1 MTTNERKTIS
11 LLSLSHFFCHVAIL
25 TFPAILILLKEK
37 FHVSFAT
44 LGIIAGIYLFLFGA
58 GSLPVGFI
66 ADKINKNFLL
76 KVYLIGMSL
85 SAFLAALSGNFYI
98 FAVFIILMGL
108 IASIYHPVGL
118 SIMSFVKTDKLRGF
132 AIHGIAGTLGV
143 ALSAAFAGF
152 LGYYYGYNPPYLVLG
167 LIFLFIFVYSFF
179 VKIESNKIENVNN
192 RNNNLNNINRNNTI
206 NNINSN
212 NNRNNN
218 SNNNINI
225 KNKINSNSD
234 NNYENYS
241 ESKNANLLTNIK
253 SFFNDF
259 FHRNIVFIF
268 IVEFLNGFVFQG
280 VFSFLPAYTGIELKN
295 FLFFHNQTVAAGS
308 FYVTIALLVGV
319 LFQYSSTYITKRYKP
334 NRVFSVLVLISGIF
348 ILISGFTG
356 GLILFLSILL
366 FSAFDFSIN
375 PISNLLISRN
385 AKEYYRSTAYGIF
398 FFAGFGIGSIAAPI
412 GGSIA
417 SSFKLSDAFV
427 FYGIIA
433 LISFVIS
440 IAITNYNVDEAKT
453 N

>member
-85 SAFLAALSGNFYI
+85 SAFLAALSGNFYL
-98 FAVFIILMGL
+98 FAIFIILMGL
-108 IASIYHPVGL
+108 IGSIYHPVGL

-152 LGYYYGYNPPYLVLG
+152 LGYYFGYNAPYLVLG

-179 VKIESNKIENVNN
+179 VKIESNKIEN
-192 RNNNLNNINRNNTI
+192 IKNRNNTI

-225 KNKINSNSD
+225 NKINANSD
-234 NNYENYS
+234 NNYEDYLDN
-241 ESKNANLLTNIK
+241 KNHNLLTSIK

-280 VFSFLPAYTGIELKN
+280 VFSFLPAYTGLKLKN

-308 FYVTIALLVGV
+308 FYVTIALLIGV

-356 GLILFLSILL
+356 GLILFLSILF

-398 FFAGFGIGSIAAPI
+398 FFAGFGLGSIAAPI
-412 GGSIA
+412 GGFIA
-417 SSFKLSDAFV
+417 SSFRLSDAFV

-433 LISFVIS
+433 LISFGTS
-440 IAITNYNVDEAKT
+440 IAITNYNVDEAEAI
-453 N
+453 

>member
-152 LGYYYGYNPPYLVLG
+152 LGYYFGYSAPYLVLG
-167 LIFLFIFVYSFF
+167 LVFLFIFVYSFF
-179 VKIESNKIENVNN
+179 VKIESNKIEN
-192 RNNNLNNINRNNTI
+192 IKNRNNTI

-225 KNKINSNSD
+225 NKINSNSD

-280 VFSFLPAYTGIELKN
+280 VFSFLPAYTGIKLKN

-348 ILISGFTG
+348 ILISGLTG

-398 FFAGFGIGSIAAPI
+398 FFAGFGLGSIAAPI
-412 GGSIA
+412 GGFIA
-417 SSFKLSDAFV
+417 SSFRLSDAFV

-440 IAITNYNVDEAKT
+440 IAITNYNVDEAEAI
-453 N
+453 

>member
-1 MTTNERKTIS
+1 MTSNERKTTF

-25 TFPAILILLKEK
+25 TFPAILILLKAK
-37 FHVSFAT
+37 FHVDFAT
-44 LGIIAGIYLFLFGA
+44 LGIVAGVYLFLFGA
-58 GSLPVGFI
+58 GSLPIGFI
-66 ADKINKNFLL
+66 ADKMNKNLL
-76 KVYLIGMSL
+76 LRIYLLGISL
-85 SAFLAALSGNFYI
+85 CSFLAALSGNFYI
-98 FAVFIILMGL
+98 FAIFIILMGL
-108 IASIYHPVGL
+108 IGSIYHPVGL

-152 LGYYYGYNPPYLVLG
+152 LGYYYGYNAPYLVLG

-192 RNNNLNNINRNNTI
+192 RNNNS

-212 NNRNNN
+212 NNINNNSNNNINNN

-225 KNKINSNSD
+225 NKINSNSD
-234 NNYENYS
+234 NNYENYL

-259 FHRNIVFIF
+259 FHRNIAFIF
-268 IVEFLNGFVFQG
+268 VVEFLNGFVFQG
-280 VFSFLPAYTGIELKN
+280 VFSFLPAYTGLKLKN
-295 FLFFHNQTVAAGS
+295 FLFFHNQTVAAGG
-308 FYVTIALLVGV
+308 FYVTIALLIGV

-334 NRVFSVLVLISGIF
+334 NRVFSVLILISGLF
-348 ILISGFTG
+348 ILISGFSEG
-356 GLILFLSILL
+356 FILFFSILL
-366 FSAFDFSIN
+366 YSAFSFSMN

-385 AKEYYRSTAYGIF
+385 AKEYYRSAAYGIF

-412 GGSIA
+412 GGFIA
-417 SSFKLSDAFV
+417 SSFKLSDTFL

>member
-1 MTTNERKTIS
+1 MTKNERETTF

-37 FHVSFAT
+37 FHVNFAT
-44 LGIIAGIYLFLFGA
+44 LGIVAGVYLFLFGA
-58 GSLPVGFI
+58 GSLPIGFI
-66 ADKINKNFLL
+66 ADRMNKNLL
-76 KVYLIGMSL
+76 LRIYLIGMSL
-85 SAFLAALSGNFYI
+85 SAFAAALSGNFYI
-98 FAVFIILMGL
+98 FAIFIILMGL
-108 IASIYHPVGL
+108 VGSIYHPVGL

-152 LGYYYGYNPPYLVLG
+152 LGYYFGYNAPYLILG

-179 VKIESNKIENVNN
+179 VKIENIKIDNTKDNTKIDNTKTNKIK
-192 RNNNLNNINRNNTI
+192 T
-206 NNINSN
+206 
-212 NNRNNN
+212 
-218 SNNNINI
+218 
-225 KNKINSNSD
+225 K
-234 NNYENYS
+234 
-241 ESKNANLLTNIK
+241 NIK

-259 FHRNIVFIF
+259 FHRNIAFIF
-268 IVEFLNGFVFQG
+268 VVEFLNGFVFQG
-280 VFSFLPAYTGIELKN
+280 VFSFLPAYTGMKLKN
-295 FLFFHNQTVAAGS
+295 FLFFHNQTVAAGG
-308 FYVTIALLVGV
+308 FYVTVALLVGV

>member
-1 MTTNERKTIS
+1 
-11 LLSLSHFFCHVAIL
+11 
-25 TFPAILILLKEK
+25 
-37 FHVSFAT
+37 
-44 LGIIAGIYLFLFGA
+44 
-58 GSLPVGFI
+58 
-66 ADKINKNFLL
+66 
-76 KVYLIGMSL
+76 MSL

-152 LGYYYGYNPPYLVLG
+152 LGYYYGYNAPYLVLG

-192 RNNNLNNINRNNTI
+192 RNNNLNNINRNNTINNINRNNTI

-348 ILISGFTG
+348 ILISGLTG

-398 FFAGFGIGSIAAPI
+398 FFAGFGLGSIAAPI
-412 GGSIA
+412 GGFIA
-417 SSFKLSDAFV
+417 SSFRLSDAFV

-440 IAITNYNVDEAKT
+440 IAITNYNVDEAEAI
-453 N
+453 